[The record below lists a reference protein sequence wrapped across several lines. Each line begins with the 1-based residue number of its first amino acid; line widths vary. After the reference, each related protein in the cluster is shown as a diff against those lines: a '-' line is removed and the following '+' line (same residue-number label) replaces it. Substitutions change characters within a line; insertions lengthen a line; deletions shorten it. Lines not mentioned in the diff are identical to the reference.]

1 MGYILPIENYT
12 YLQYLNRTV
21 KGHKG
26 EEVHKIVPTQA
37 LYGRNERFQKEK
49 IEMRRRQK
57 NLQIQKMISEITG
70 TGKFFNDLV

>member
-1 MGYILPIENYT
+1 MRYILPIKNYT

-37 LYGRNERFQKEK
+37 LYGSNERSQKEK
-49 IEMRRRQK
+49 IEMRRQK
-57 NLQIQKMISEITG
+57 NRQIQKTISEITG
-70 TGKFFNDLV
+70 KGKFFNNLV